1 MLGLLGYGYLFDFL
15 FFCRCN
21 GYVDFENIKV
31 ERNIFR
37 FVDTDFLFSMDEL
50 DIEYVNNINEW
61 LSLRV

>member
-1 MLGLLGYGYLFDFL
+1 MDIGIYLIFY
-15 FFCRCN
+15 FFFVGCN

-37 FVDTDFLFSMDEL
+37 FVDTDFLFLMDEL

-61 LSLRV
+61 LFLRV